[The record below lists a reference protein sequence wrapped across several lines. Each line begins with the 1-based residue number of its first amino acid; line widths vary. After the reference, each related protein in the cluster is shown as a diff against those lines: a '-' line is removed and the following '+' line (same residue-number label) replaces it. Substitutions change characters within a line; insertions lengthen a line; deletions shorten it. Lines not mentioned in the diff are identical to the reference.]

1 MPSYVTP
8 KKGVQYITFVG
19 LVSQAD
25 TKLLKVNPTIAA
37 GDFKVSIDGG
47 ALANLA
53 TLPVVTPAASTMVK
67 ITLSTSEMNGDNV
80 TVVCSDA
87 SGAEWCD
94 LLINIQTSARQVDDL
109 AWPTTAGRS
118 IDVTTTGGV
127 GIDWA
132 NVENPTTALNLSAT
146 TIATSQAVASVSG
159 AVGSVT
165 AGVTVTTNNDKTGY
179 GLTALESASLHSGTA
194 QAGASSTITLA
205 AGASSTDGLY
215 VGEAVKVY
223 GGTGAGQARVI
234 TAYNGTTKVATVDR
248 VWAVNPA
255 SDSTYAVLATALAK
269 LDTSLHV
276 TAASVQGSVTGAVAS
291 VTGNVGGN
299 VTGNVSGSVG
309 SVATGGITA
318 ASFGAGAIDNAAI
331 ATDAIGSAELAASA
345 VTEIQTGLATAAAL
359 VTAQADLDDIQTR
372 LPAAL
377 ISGRMDASVGSMA
390 ANVMTAAAAAADLTT
405 ELQTGLATA
414 ASITTL
420 TGYVDT
426 EVAAIKAKTDNLP
439 AAPAAVGDIPTAI
452 QNADALLD
460 RSGAIETG
468 LTVRQAFRLALA
480 ALAGKVSGATTTT
493 VTIRNAVA
501 DSKDRLVATVD
512 ADGNRTNIVTD
523 VT

>member
-53 TLPVVTPAASTMVK
+53 TLPSVAPAGSSMVK

-109 AWPTTAGRS
+109 AFPTVAGRS
-118 IDVTTTGGV
+118 LDVTATGAA

-132 NVENPTTALNLSAT
+132 NVENPTTALNLSGT
-146 TIATSQAVASVSG
+146 NIATSQSVASVSG
-159 AVGSVT
+159 AVASVTGAVGSVTGSVGSVTGNVGGSVASVT

-179 GLTALESASLHSGTA
+179 SLSAAAIQAIWDALASALTTVGSIGKRIADNLDAAITSRLAPTVATRTLDVSAGGEAGIDWANIGSPTTVVGLSGT
-194 QAGASSTITLA
+194 TIKTA
-205 AGASSTDGLY
+205 TD
-215 VGEAVKVY
+215 VE
-223 GGTGAGQARVI
+223 TD
-234 TAYNGTTKVATVDR
+234 TADIQSR
-248 VWAVNPA
+248 LP
-255 SDSTYAVLATALAK
+255 SAL
-269 LDTSLHV
+269 
-276 TAASVQGSVTGAVAS
+276 
-291 VTGNVGGN
+291 
-299 VTGNVSGSVG
+299 VSGRIDSSVG
-309 SVATGGITA
+309 A
-318 ASFGAGAIDNAAI
+318 
-331 ATDAIGSAELAASA
+331 
-345 VTEIQTGLATAAAL
+345 
-359 VTAQADLDDIQTR
+359 
-372 LPAAL
+372 
-377 ISGRMDASVGSMA
+377 MA
-390 ANVMTAAAAAADLTT
+390 ANTMTAAAAAADLTT

-439 AAPAAVGDIPTAI
+439 ASPAAVSDIPTAA

-460 RSGAIETG
+460 RTDAIEVGLTPRQAQRLIAAAAAGILSGA
-468 LTVRQAFRLALA
+468 
-480 ALAGKVSGATTTT
+480 ATTTI
-493 VTIRNAVA
+493 TIRNAVA
-501 DSKDRLVATVD
+501 NSKNRLIATVD
-512 ADGNRTNIVTD
+512 TDGNRSAITYDLT
-523 VT
+523 